1 MEGADGAV
9 KSKSVSKIKK
19 ALPPPSFDSI
29 SNETSRVFPLLAI
42 TVTVDPE
49 TVASNIDE

>member
-1 MEGADGAV
+1 MDGEDGAV
-9 KSKSVSKIKK
+9 RSKSVSKIKY
-19 ALPPPSFDSI
+19 AEYPPSFDSI
-29 SNETSRVFPLLAI
+29 SNETSRTFPLLAI